1 MAGPLLPVL
10 ARRGEIEAVLRR
22 ARVMVLTGETGSG
35 KTTQLPQIVHALEP
49 GGTILH
55 TQPRRLAARAV
66 AARIAEEMRV
76 PLGGLVG
83 SKVRFEDRMTAATRI
98 RVETDG
104 MLLADLA
111 SNPNLDGVTTVI
123 VDEAHERS
131 LNIDLALGA
140 LRLLRERRPDLRV
153 IVTSATIAPRRF
165 SDFFGGPEACPV
177 VEVSGRNFGIEVR
190 HIGVRAHEDEEP
202 EVNPNAVVEA
212 AEFLL
217 GPTVDPGD
225 VLVFL
230 PGEGEIR
237 RCAEALRRARL
248 DAEILPLFSRL
259 SNAEQDRIFHPNPG
273 GKPRLVLATNVAE
286 TSLTVPGIRHVI
298 DTGLERRSHFD
309 PHRKVQTLPVTQVSI
324 ASAEQRKGRCGR
336 TAPGFCVRLYSRES
350 FEARPAFTEP
360 EIRRCSLAGVI
371 LQAASMGLPELPR
384 LPLLDPPDAAGVR
397 EGYDTLAELG
407 AVERDP
413 SGTPRLTAIGRRLS
427 RLPVEPRVG
436 RIMLAGED
444 EGCPHEAV
452 VLAGV
457 LSIQDPRERPM
468 DRQQA
473 ADAAHA
479 VFKHESSDFLS
490 LLNLWEQYRDVV
502 RESGSSE
509 AQRWCR
515 EHFVSASRMREWSDL
530 VRQLRACLRDDP
542 AEPEEED
549 NEPGEPPAHAR
560 PREESIHRAVMTG
573 LLSNLACRESDGGS
587 FEYRGVKGNRM
598 SIFPG
603 SVLFKK
609 APKWIMA
616 AEIVQTTRL
625 FARTVAAVDVAWIEE
640 LAAHVL
646 ERQTSDPHL
655 DPDTGEPSQWERLSM
670 HGIVVAPRRR
680 APLAKTDPVRARE
693 VFIRDALVLGKWA
706 GAGGGVA
713 KVRAVFEQAERI
725 VARLRRRDVL
735 RSASD
740 LAAWFDRALPQG
752 VLDPGTFAEW
762 RARAGPEA
770 GVPTL
775 ADLAD
780 PVAAAE
786 AFDQTRFPDRLSLGD
801 EGLAALTYLF
811 APGTADDGLT
821 AEIALADLPL
831 LTPERA
837 AWLVPGLLPEVIAGL
852 VRAGEK
858 SVRASIEKAGSLAGV
873 SRACAEVMTFA
884 QGSLPKALAETLDV
898 LYGVRADPGSWSVVS
913 LPAWLRLRVRVID
926 DSGKVVAEDRELSE
940 LQARLAG
947 RVSRARSGR
956 ARSRFSRAGITTWDF
971 GTLPEVVETDEGPMH
986 PAIVDEGTSCGLTLV
1001 ASASEARALSWLGVR
1016 RLFMLQCAESLGHDL
1031 ASVEGWGE
1039 MARHFGALGS
1049 ADDLRDGLACLAAER
1064 VFLSGSG
1071 LPGGPAEFEDRLR
1084 AGYGRLSAAAREV
1097 AETAAR
1103 TLEAR
1108 ARVAGRL
1115 AGGVSRHWAL
1125 SAADLRE
1132 QAAYLMPMGFL
1143 RVVTWERFREYPRY
1157 AGGMRQRL
1165 LSLREDGSGNEK
1177 ELLSA
1182 FGPHWKKFTAWVAAA
1197 MSAERAR
1204 AEASGDAGAR
1214 GAGTK
1219 GGKTPLPQ
1227 ARRAAPTVNVDA
1239 GAWAMMPGVLPAG
1252 VEAYRW
1258 ALEELRL
1265 AMFTPDLASKPP
1277 MTAARVAAMA
1287 SGTVEPSG
1295 RSG

>member
-1 MAGPLLPVL
+1 MAGPVLPVL
-10 ARRGEIEAVLRR
+10 ARRGEIEDVLRR

-49 GGTILH
+49 KGTIIH
-55 TQPRRLAARAV
+55 TQPRRLAARSV

-83 SKVRFEDRMTAATRI
+83 SKVRFEDRTTQATRI

-104 MLLADLA
+104 MLLAELA
-111 SNPNLDGVTTVI
+111 SNPDLEGITTVI

-140 LRLLRERRPDLRV
+140 LRLLRQRRPDLRV

-165 SDFFGGPEACPV
+165 SEFFGSPEVCPV
-177 VEVSGRNFGIEVR
+177 VEVSGRNFGIDVR
-190 HIGVRAHEDEEP
+190 YAGVRAHEDEEP
-202 EVNPNAVVEA
+202 EVNASAVVEA

-237 RCAEALRRARL
+237 RCADALARARL

-259 SNAEQDRIFHPNPG
+259 SNAEQDRIFHPNPRG
-273 GKPRLVLATNVAE
+273 RPRLVLATNVAE

-309 PHRKVQTLPVTQVSI
+309 PNRKVQTLPVTQVSV

-336 TAPGFCVRLYSRES
+336 TTAGVCIRLYSKES

-384 LPLLDPPDAAGVR
+384 LPLLDPPEAAGVR

-407 AVERDP
+407 AVERDA
-413 SGTPRLTAIGRRLS
+413 SGTPSLTAIGRRLS

-444 EGCPHEAV
+444 EGCAHEAV

-457 LSIQDPRERPM
+457 LSIQDPRERPLE
-468 DRQQA
+468 RQQA

-479 VFKHESSDFLS
+479 VFRHESSDFLS
-490 LLNLWEQYRDVV
+490 LLNLWEQYREVV
-502 RESGSSE
+502 REGGSSE

-515 EHFVSASRMREWSDL
+515 EHFVNASRMREWGDL
-530 VRQLRACLRDDP
+530 VRQLRSTLRDDP
-542 AEPEEED
+542 GEPDEFLD
-549 NEPGEPPAHAR
+549 DPSEPPAHAR
-560 PREESIHRAVMTG
+560 PREESIHRALMTG

-609 APKWIMA
+609 GPKWIMA

-625 FARTVAAVDVAWIEE
+625 YARTVAAVDVAWIEE
-640 LAAHVL
+640 LASHVL

-680 APLAKTDPVRARE
+680 VPLAKADPVRARE
-693 VFIRDALVLGKWA
+693 VFIREALVLGKWA

-713 KVRAVFEQAERI
+713 RVRGVFEQAEQI
-725 VARLRRRDVL
+725 VAKLRRREVL
-735 RSASD
+735 RPTSE
-740 LAAWFDRALPQG
+740 LVGWFERALPPE
-752 VLDPGTFAEW
+752 VMDPGTFAAW
-762 RARAGPEA
+762 RAEAGPQA

-775 ADLAD
+775 ADLVD
-780 PVAAAE
+780 PATTAE
-786 AFDQTRFPDRLSLGD
+786 APDESRFPDRMTLGEEASASL
-801 EGLAALTYLF
+801 AYRF
-811 APGTADDGLT
+811 APGSDDDGLT
-821 AEIALADLPL
+821 ATIALADLPL

-837 AWLVPGLLPEVIAGL
+837 AWLVPGMLHEVIAGL
-852 VRAGEK
+852 IRAGEK
-858 SVRASIEKAGSLAGV
+858 LVRASIERAGSLGEV
-873 SRACAEVMTFA
+873 SKACAEVMTFG
-884 QGSLPKALAETLDV
+884 QGSLRTALAESLDV
-898 LYGVRADPGSWSVVS
+898 LYGVRVEPTSWSESS
-913 LPAWLRLRVRVID
+913 LPAWLRLGVRVID
-926 DSGKVVAEDRELSE
+926 DAGKVVAEDRDLAELH
-940 LQARLAG
+940 ARLAG
-947 RVSRARSGR
+947 RVSRARAGR
-956 ARSRFSRAGITTWDF
+956 ARARFSRTGIASWDF
-971 GTLPEVVETDEGPMH
+971 GTLPEMVETDEGPMY
-986 PAIVDEGTSCGLTLV
+986 PAIVDEGAACGLTLV
-1001 ASASEARALSWLGVR
+1001 ASREEARSLTWLGLR
-1016 RLFMLQCAESLGHDL
+1016 RLFAMQCAESVSHDL
-1031 ASVEGWGE
+1031 VSMEGWGE
-1039 MARHFGALGS
+1039 WCRNFGGLGS
-1049 ADDLRDGLACLAAER
+1049 AEELRDGLVCLVAER
-1064 VFLSGSG
+1064 VFLAGAG
-1071 LPGGPAEFEDRLR
+1071 APAGAEEFEERVQS
-1084 AGYGRLSAAAREV
+1084 GYGRLSAAAREV
-1097 AETAAR
+1097 ADAAGR
-1103 TLEAR
+1103 TFEAR

-1115 AGGVSRHWAL
+1115 GGGVNRNWAM

-1132 QAAYLMPMGFL
+1132 QAAYLMPTGFL
-1143 RVVTWERFREYPRY
+1143 RVLTWERFREYPRY

-1177 ELLSA
+1177 ELLA
-1182 FGPHWKKFTAWVAAA
+1182 EFGPLWKKYTAWVASA

-1204 AEASGDAGAR
+1204 AEAAGEATAK
-1214 GAGTK
+1214 GSVGK

-1239 GAWAMMPGVLPAG
+1239 GAWAMMPGRLPPG

-1265 AMFTPDLASKPP
+1265 SMFAPELAARPA
-1277 MTAARVAAMA
+1277 MTAARVASLAA
-1287 SGTVEPSG
+1287 GLKG
-1295 RSG
+1295 A